1 MPSGGT
7 LKIETREG
15 KNFGDVLKNT
25 EIEISDTGHGISPDN
40 LKKLFDPF
48 FTTKHA
54 GTGLG
59 LSISHSI
66 IDNHK
71 GAMSVKSEIGNGTT
85 FKVMLPL
92 KHG

>member
-1 MPSGGT
+1 LQT
-7 LKIETREG
+7 IEVE
-15 KNFGDVLKNT
+15 V
-25 EIEISDTGHGISPDN
+25 SDTGHGISPDN
-40 LKKLFDPF
+40 IKKLFDPF

-71 GAMSVKSEIGNGTT
+71 GTMNVKSEPEKGTS
-85 FKVMLPL
+85 FIVILPM
-92 KHG
+92 KQN